1 MKDKVFNVVS
11 KIKFLDGII
20 YGTGAT
26 DLSPGD
32 VVLFNNNSKA
42 IVSSSIESM
51 FGEIVTTLILLGDY
65 EERFIQ
71 DYKTFTFIKHLN
83 YPVDILSIDMDS
95 LTIDIDLKKKLNNL
109 NKITEDKINI
119 PDYILP
125 KIPTGFYYCVSELH
139 LEKILRDNE
148 IYRDRNIVNINIR
161 WYPCLITIENKTLE
175 GGRAY
180 VYSLNKYDFKKLEE
194 YL

>member
-1 MKDKVFNVVS
+1 MKDKVFNVIS

-20 YGTGAT
+20 YGAGAT

-32 VVLFNNNSKA
+32 IVLFNNNSKA
-42 IVSSSIESM
+42 IVSSNTESM
-51 FGEIVTTLILLGDY
+51 SGEMVTTLILLGEY

-83 YPVDILSIDMDS
+83 YPVDILSIDLDS
-95 LTIDIDLKKKLNNL
+95 LTIDIDLKKKLKNL
-109 NKITEDKINI
+109 NKTIEDKIHI
-119 PDYILP
+119 PDHILP
-125 KIPTGFYYCVSELH
+125 KIPTGFYYCVNELH

-148 IYRDRNIVNINIR
+148 IYRDKNIVNINIR
-161 WYPCLITIENKTLE
+161 WYPCLITIDNKTLE
-175 GGRAY
+175 CGRAY
-180 VYSLNKYDFKKLEE
+180 VYSLNKHDFKELEE